1 MFEHPQEFGYSLAH
15 RVHTMSSPAISPA
28 ATHAPNA
35 TPDTLPAGVS
45 PRSAAYKRIALALFL
60 AGFSTFSLLYCVQPL
75 LPAFAREFR
84 IGAASSSLSLSLS
97 TGMLAVSILCA
108 GALSERVGRRGL
120 MFASMTLA
128 ALFNVLAAISPNWHL
143 LLIWRALEGFALG
156 GVPAVA
162 MAYLAEE
169 IASDGL
175 GLSMGLY
182 VGGTAFGGMIGRIGM
197 SMLEEHFSWRTAML
211 TIGVVDLVAAI
222 AFVMLLPQSRRF
234 VKRTDLTLRHH
245 LRLWNAQLQHT
256 RLPFVFAIGFLV
268 MGSFVTVYNYAGFRL
283 MAAPFN
289 LSATACGLIFGAY
302 LFGMVSSS
310 SAGALA
316 DRLGRAPVLVSGI
329 LVFAAG
335 LALTLSHSLVAIIVG
350 IVLITI
356 GFFVAHAVA
365 SGWVGQ
371 LAGSAKGHAASLYL
385 LSYYVGSSV
394 LGSVGG
400 TFWQHGAWGAVV
412 AYVAVLLALSLVAAR
427 RIIRAERVR

>member
-1 MFEHPQEFGYSLAH
+1 
-15 RVHTMSSPAISPA
+15 MSSPSFSPVA
-28 ATHAPNA
+28 SPQR
-35 TPDTLPAGVS
+35 PTLPIGVLPS
-45 PRSAAYKRIALALFL
+45 SAAYRRIAVALFL

-75 LPAFAREFR
+75 LPAFAREFN
-84 IGAASSSLSLSLS
+84 IGAAASSLSLSLS
-97 TGMLAVSILCA
+97 TGFLALSILCA

-128 ALFNVLAAISPNWHL
+128 ALFNMLAASAPNWHWML
-143 LLIWRALEGFALG
+143 TWRALEGFALG

-169 IASDGL
+169 IAAEGL
-175 GLSMGLY
+175 GFSMGLY

-197 SMLEEHFSWRTAML
+197 SALEEYFSWRTAMM
-211 TIGVVDLVAAI
+211 TIGLVDLLAAV
-222 AFVMLLPQSRRF
+222 AFVLLLPPSRRF
-234 VKRTDLTLRHH
+234 IKRTDLTLRHH
-245 LRLWNAQLQHT
+245 LLLWRAQLLHA

-268 MGSFVTVYNYAGFRL
+268 MGAFVTIYNYAAFRL
-283 MAAPFN
+283 MAPPFN
-289 LSATACGLIFGAY
+289 LSATECGLIFGAY

-316 DRLGRAPVLVSGI
+316 DRLGRAPVLVSGV
-329 LVFAAG
+329 LLFAVG
-335 LALTLSHSLVAIIVG
+335 VVLTLFVSIVAVVAG

-356 GFFVAHAVA
+356 GFFVTHSVA

-385 LSYYVGSSV
+385 LAYYVGSSV

-400 TFWQHGAWGAVV
+400 SFWQHGAWPAVT
-412 AYVAVLLALSLVAAR
+412 AYVGVLLALCLVVTL
-427 RIIRAERVR
+427 RIGRHASVQ

>member
-1 MFEHPQEFGYSLAH
+1 
-15 RVHTMSSPAISPA
+15 MSSPSISPSMPGTRKTA
-28 ATHAPNA
+28 SDA
-35 TPDTLPAGVS
+35 LPAGVS
-45 PRSAAYKRIALALFL
+45 PRSGAYKRIALALFL

-75 LPAFAREFR
+75 LPAFARAFGL
-84 IGAASSSLSLSLS
+84 GAASSSLSLSLS
-97 TGMLAVSILCA
+97 TGMLAVSIVCA

-128 ALFNVLAAISPNWHL
+128 ALFNVLAALSPNWNL
-143 LLIWRALEGFALG
+143 LLVWRSLEGFALG

-175 GLSMGLY
+175 GFSMGLY

-197 SMLEEHFSWRTAML
+197 SALEEHFSWRTAML
-211 TIGVVDLVAAI
+211 TIGVVDLLAAV

-245 LRLWNAQLQHT
+245 VRLWNEQLHHA

-268 MGSFVTVYNYAGFRL
+268 MGAFVTVYNYAGFRL
-283 MAAPFN
+283 TAAPFN
-289 LSATACGLIFGAY
+289 LSPTACGLIFGAY
-302 LFGMVSSS
+302 LFGMVASS

-316 DRLGRAPVLVSGI
+316 DRLGRAPILISGI

-335 LALTLSHSLVAIIVG
+335 LVLTLSHALVAIIIG
-350 IVLITI
+350 IVLVTI
-356 GFFVAHAVA
+356 GFFVAHSVA
-365 SGWVGQ
+365 SGWVGH

-385 LSYYVGSSV
+385 LAYYLGSSV

-400 TFWQHGAWGAVV
+400 AFWQHGAWASVA
-412 AYVAVLLALSLVAAR
+412 AYVAALLALGLLAAR
-427 RIIRAERVR
+427 RMIRVERMR

>member
-1 MFEHPQEFGYSLAH
+1 
-15 RVHTMSSPAISPA
+15 MSSPSISPSMPGTRKTA
-28 ATHAPNA
+28 SDA
-35 TPDTLPAGVS
+35 LPAGVS
-45 PRSAAYKRIALALFL
+45 PRSGAYKRIALALFL

-75 LPAFAREFR
+75 LPAFARAFGL
-84 IGAASSSLSLSLS
+84 GAASSSLSLSLS
-97 TGMLAVSILCA
+97 TGMLAVSIVCA

-128 ALFNVLAAISPNWHL
+128 ALFNVLAALSPNWNL
-143 LLIWRALEGFALG
+143 LLVWRSLEGFALG

-175 GLSMGLY
+175 GFSMGLY

-197 SMLEEHFSWRTAML
+197 SALEEHFSWRTAML
-211 TIGVVDLVAAI
+211 TIGVVDLLAAV

-245 LRLWNAQLQHT
+245 VRLWNEQLHHA

-268 MGSFVTVYNYAGFRL
+268 MGAFVTVYNYAGFRL
-283 MAAPFN
+283 TAAPFN
-289 LSATACGLIFGAY
+289 LSPTACGLIFGAY
-302 LFGMVSSS
+302 LFGMVASS

-316 DRLGRAPVLVSGI
+316 DRLGRAPILVSGI

-335 LALTLSHSLVAIIVG
+335 LVLTLSHALVAIIIG
-350 IVLITI
+350 IVLVTI
-356 GFFVAHAVA
+356 GFFVAHSVA
-365 SGWVGQ
+365 SGWVGH

-385 LSYYVGSSV
+385 LAYYLGSSV

-400 TFWQHGAWGAVV
+400 AFWQHGAWASVA
-412 AYVAVLLALSLVAAR
+412 AYVAALLALGLLAAR
-427 RIIRAERVR
+427 RMIRVERMR

>member
-1 MFEHPQEFGYSLAH
+1 
-15 RVHTMSSPAISPA
+15 MSSPSIPRSMPG
-28 ATHAPNA
+28 TQKA
-35 TPDTLPAGVS
+35 TPDALPAGVS

-75 LPAFAREFR
+75 LPAFAREFGL
-84 IGAASSSLSLSLS
+84 GAASSSLSLSLS

-108 GALSERVGRRGL
+108 GALSERTGRRGL

-128 ALFNVLAAISPNWHL
+128 ALFNVFAALSPSWNL
-143 LLIWRALEGFALG
+143 LLVWRALEGFALG

-169 IASDGL
+169 IASEGL
-175 GLSMGLY
+175 GFSMGLY
-182 VGGTAFGGMIGRIGM
+182 VGGTAFGGMVGRIGM
-197 SMLEEHFSWRTAML
+197 SVLEEHFSWRTAML
-211 TIGVVDLVAAI
+211 AIGVVDLVAAA
-222 AFVMLLPQSRRF
+222 AFVMLLPPSRRF

-245 LRLWNAQLQHT
+245 FRLWGAQLRHA

-268 MGSFVTVYNYAGFRL
+268 MGAFVTIYNYAGFRL
-283 MAAPFN
+283 TAAPFN
-289 LSATACGLIFGAY
+289 LSSTACGLIFGAY

-316 DRLGRAPVLVSGI
+316 DRLGRAPVLVSGL

-335 LALTLSHSLVAIIVG
+335 LALTLSHSLVAIVVG
-350 IVLITI
+350 IVLVTI
-356 GFFVAHAVA
+356 GFFIAHSVA
-365 SGWVGQ
+365 SGWVGH

-385 LSYYVGSSV
+385 LAYYLGSSV

-400 TFWQHGAWGAVV
+400 TFWQHGAWTSVA
-412 AYVAVLLALSLVAAR
+412 AYVAVLLVLGLLAAR
-427 RIIRAERVR
+427 RLGRA

>member
-1 MFEHPQEFGYSLAH
+1 
-15 RVHTMSSPAISPA
+15 MSSPSISPSMPGTRKTA
-28 ATHAPNA
+28 SDA
-35 TPDTLPAGVS
+35 LPAGVS
-45 PRSAAYKRIALALFL
+45 PRSGAYKRIALALFL

-75 LPAFAREFR
+75 LPAFARAFGL
-84 IGAASSSLSLSLS
+84 GAASSSLSLSLS

-128 ALFNVLAAISPNWHL
+128 ALFNVLAALSPSWNL
-143 LLIWRALEGFALG
+143 LLVWRSLEGFALG

-175 GLSMGLY
+175 GFSMGLY

-197 SMLEEHFSWRTAML
+197 SALEEHFSWRTAML
-211 TIGVVDLVAAI
+211 TIGVVDLLAAV

-245 LRLWNAQLQHT
+245 VRLWNEQLHHA

-268 MGSFVTVYNYAGFRL
+268 MGAFVTVYNYAGFRL
-283 MAAPFN
+283 TAAPFN
-289 LSATACGLIFGAY
+289 LSPTACGLIFGAY
-302 LFGMVSSS
+302 LFGMVASS

-316 DRLGRAPVLVSGI
+316 DRLGRAPILVSGI

-335 LALTLSHSLVAIIVG
+335 LVLTLSHALVAIIIG
-350 IVLITI
+350 IVLVTI
-356 GFFVAHAVA
+356 GFFVAHSVA
-365 SGWVGQ
+365 SGWVGH

-385 LSYYVGSSV
+385 LAYYLGSSV

-400 TFWQHGAWGAVV
+400 AFWQHGAWASVA
-412 AYVAVLLALSLVAAR
+412 AYVAALLALGLLAAR
-427 RIIRAERVR
+427 RMIRVERMR

>member
-1 MFEHPQEFGYSLAH
+1 
-15 RVHTMSSPAISPA
+15 MSSPSISPSMPGTRKTA
-28 ATHAPNA
+28 S
-35 TPDTLPAGVS
+35 DVLPAGVS

-75 LPAFAREFR
+75 LPAFAREFDL
-84 IGAASSSLSLSLS
+84 GAASSSLSLSLS

-108 GALSERVGRRGL
+108 GALSERAGRRGL

-128 ALFNVLAAISPNWHL
+128 ALFNVLAALSPSWNL
-143 LLIWRALEGFALG
+143 LLAWRSLEGFALG

-175 GLSMGLY
+175 GFSMGLY

-197 SMLEEHFSWRTAML
+197 SALEEHFSWRTAML
-211 TIGVVDLVAAI
+211 TIGVVDLLAAV

-245 LRLWNAQLQHT
+245 VRLWNEQLHHA

-268 MGSFVTVYNYAGFRL
+268 MGAFVTVYNYAGFRL

-289 LSATACGLIFGAY
+289 LSPTACGLIFGAY
-302 LFGMVSSS
+302 LFGMVASS

-316 DRLGRAPVLVSGI
+316 DRLGRAPILVSGI

-335 LALTLSHSLVAIIVG
+335 LVLTLSHALVAIIIG
-350 IVLITI
+350 IVLVTI
-356 GFFVAHAVA
+356 GFFVAHSVA
-365 SGWVGQ
+365 SGWVGH

-385 LSYYVGSSV
+385 LAYYLGSSV

-400 TFWQHGAWGAVV
+400 AFWQHGAWASVA
-412 AYVAVLLALSLVAAR
+412 AYVAALLALGLLAAR
-427 RIIRAERVR
+427 RMTRVEHVR

>member
-1 MFEHPQEFGYSLAH
+1 MSAPSISRSMPGPQQ
-15 RVHTMSSPAISPA
+15 A
-28 ATHAPNA
+28 A
-35 TPDTLPAGVS
+35 PDALPAGVS

-75 LPAFAREFR
+75 LPAFAREFNL
-84 IGAASSSLSLSLS
+84 GAASSSLSLSLS

-128 ALFNVLAAISPNWHL
+128 ALFNLLAALSPNWNL
-143 LLIWRALEGFALG
+143 LLLWRALEGFALG

-169 IASDGL
+169 IAADGL
-175 GLSMGLY
+175 GFSMGLY

-197 SMLEEHFSWRTAML
+197 SALEEHFSWRTAML
-211 TIGVVDLVAAI
+211 TIGVIDLLAAI
-222 AFVMLLPQSRRF
+222 AFVMLLPTSRRF

-245 LRLWNAQLQHT
+245 IRLWHAQLRHV

-268 MGSFVTVYNYAGFRL
+268 MGAFVTIYNYAGFRL
-283 MAAPFN
+283 TAAPFN
-289 LSATACGLIFGAY
+289 LSPTACGLIFGAY

-329 LVFAAG
+329 VVFAAG
-335 LALTLSHSLVAIIVG
+335 LALTLSHSLVAIVVG
-350 IVLITI
+350 IVLVTI
-356 GFFVAHAVA
+356 GFFVAHSVA
-365 SGWVGQ
+365 SGWVGN
-371 LAGSAKGHAASLYL
+371 LAGAAKGHAASLYL
-385 LSYYVGSSV
+385 LAYYVGSSV
-394 LGSVGG
+394 LGSIGG
-400 TFWQHGAWGAVV
+400 TFWQHGAWASVA
-412 AYVAVLLALSLVAAR
+412 AYVAVLLALALLAAR
-427 RIIRAERVR
+427 RLTRG

>member
-1 MFEHPQEFGYSLAH
+1 
-15 RVHTMSSPAISPA
+15 MSSPSISPSMPGTRKTA
-28 ATHAPNA
+28 SDA
-35 TPDTLPAGVS
+35 LPAGVS
-45 PRSAAYKRIALALFL
+45 PRSGAYKRIALALFL

-75 LPAFAREFR
+75 LPAFARAFGL
-84 IGAASSSLSLSLS
+84 GAASSSLSLSLS
-97 TGMLAVSILCA
+97 TGMLAVSIVCA

-128 ALFNVLAAISPNWHL
+128 ALFNVLAALSPNWNL
-143 LLIWRALEGFALG
+143 LLVWRSLEGFALG

-175 GLSMGLY
+175 GFSMGLY

-197 SMLEEHFSWRTAML
+197 SALEEHFSWRTAML
-211 TIGVVDLVAAI
+211 TIGVVDLLAAV

-245 LRLWNAQLQHT
+245 VRLWNEQLHHA

-268 MGSFVTVYNYAGFRL
+268 MGAFVTVYNYAGFRL
-283 MAAPFN
+283 TAAPFN
-289 LSATACGLIFGAY
+289 LSPTACGLIFGAY
-302 LFGMVSSS
+302 LFGMVASS

-316 DRLGRAPVLVSGI
+316 DRLGRAPILVSGI

-335 LALTLSHSLVAIIVG
+335 LVLTLSHALVAIIIG
-350 IVLITI
+350 IVLVTI
-356 GFFVAHAVA
+356 GFFVAHSVA
-365 SGWVGQ
+365 SGWVGH

-385 LSYYVGSSV
+385 LAYYLGSSV

-400 TFWQHGAWGAVV
+400 AFWQHGAWASVA
-412 AYVAVLLALSLVAAR
+412 AYVAALLALGLLAAR
-427 RIIRAERVR
+427 RMIRVERVR

>member
-1 MFEHPQEFGYSLAH
+1 
-15 RVHTMSSPAISPA
+15 MSSPSISPSMPGTQKSA
-28 ATHAPNA
+28 ADA
-35 TPDTLPAGVS
+35 LPAGIS

-75 LPAFAREFR
+75 LPAFAREFDL
-84 IGAASSSLSLSLS
+84 GAASSSLSLSLS

-128 ALFNVLAAISPNWHL
+128 ALFNVLAALSPSWNL
-143 LLIWRALEGFALG
+143 LLVWRSLEGFALG

-169 IASDGL
+169 IASAGL
-175 GLSMGLY
+175 GFSMGLY

-197 SMLEEHFSWRTAML
+197 SALEEHFSWRTAML
-211 TIGVVDLVAAI
+211 TIGVVDLLAAI

-245 LRLWNAQLQHT
+245 LRLWNEQLHHA

-268 MGSFVTVYNYAGFRL
+268 MGAFVTVYNYAGFRL
-283 MAAPFN
+283 TAAPFN
-289 LSATACGLIFGAY
+289 LSPTACGLIFGAY
-302 LFGMVSSS
+302 LFGMVASS

-316 DRLGRAPVLVSGI
+316 DRLGRAPILVSGI

-335 LALTLSHSLVAIIVG
+335 LLLTLSHSLVAIIIG
-350 IVLITI
+350 IVLVTI
-356 GFFVAHAVA
+356 GFFVAHSVA
-365 SGWVGQ
+365 SGWVGH

-385 LSYYVGSSV
+385 LAYYLGSSV

-400 TFWQHGAWGAVV
+400 AFWQHGAWASVA
-412 AYVAVLLALSLVAAR
+412 AYVAALLALGLLAAGR
-427 RIIRAERVR
+427 MTRVERVR

>member
-1 MFEHPQEFGYSLAH
+1 
-15 RVHTMSSPAISPA
+15 MSSPSLSRALPGA
-28 ATHAPNA
+28 QQA
-35 TPDTLPAGVS
+35 TPDALPAGVS

-75 LPAFAREFR
+75 LPAFAREFGL
-84 IGAASSSLSLSLS
+84 GAASSSLSLSLS
-97 TGMLAVSILCA
+97 TGMLAISILCA

-128 ALFNVLAAISPNWHL
+128 ALFNVLAALSPDWNL
-143 LLIWRALEGFALG
+143 LLVWRALEGFALG

-169 IASDGL
+169 IASEGL
-175 GLSMGLY
+175 GFSMGLY
-182 VGGTAFGGMIGRIGM
+182 VGGTAFGGMVGRIGM

-211 TIGVVDLVAAI
+211 TIGVVDLIAAA
-222 AFVMLLPQSRRF
+222 AFVMLLPPSRRF

-245 LRLWNAQLQHT
+245 VRLWGEQLRHA

-268 MGSFVTVYNYAGFRL
+268 MGAFVTIYNYAGFRL
-283 MAAPFN
+283 TAAPFN

-316 DRLGRAPVLVSGI
+316 DRLGRAPVLVSGV

-335 LALTLSHSLVAIIVG
+335 LVLTLSHSLAAIVVG
-350 IVLITI
+350 IVLVTI
-356 GFFVAHAVA
+356 GFFIAHSVA
-365 SGWVGQ
+365 SGWVGY
-371 LAGSAKGHAASLYL
+371 LAGAAKGHAASLYL
-385 LSYYVGSSV
+385 LAYYLGSSV
-394 LGSVGG
+394 LGSIGG
-400 TFWQHGAWGAVV
+400 TFWQHGAWTGVA
-412 AYVAVLLALSLVAAR
+412 AYVAVLLVLGLLAAR
-427 RIIRAERVR
+427 RLARA

>member
-1 MFEHPQEFGYSLAH
+1 
-15 RVHTMSSPAISPA
+15 MSSPSIPRSMPG
-28 ATHAPNA
+28 TQTA
-35 TPDTLPAGVS
+35 TPDALPAGVS

-75 LPAFAREFR
+75 LPAFAREFGL
-84 IGAASSSLSLSLS
+84 GAASSSLSLSLS

-108 GALSERVGRRGL
+108 GALSERTGRRGL

-128 ALFNVLAAISPNWHL
+128 ALFNVFAALSPSWNL

-169 IASDGL
+169 IASEGL
-175 GLSMGLY
+175 GFSMGLY
-182 VGGTAFGGMIGRIGM
+182 VGGTAFGGMVGRIGM
-197 SMLEEHFSWRTAML
+197 SVLEEHFSWRTAML
-211 TIGVVDLVAAI
+211 AIGVVDLVAAA
-222 AFVMLLPQSRRF
+222 AFVMLLPPSRRF

-245 LRLWNAQLQHT
+245 FRLWGAQLRHA

-268 MGSFVTVYNYAGFRL
+268 MGAFVTIYNYAGFRL
-283 MAAPFN
+283 TAAPFN
-289 LSATACGLIFGAY
+289 LSSTACGLIFGAY

-316 DRLGRAPVLVSGI
+316 DRLGRAPVLVSGL

-335 LALTLSHSLVAIIVG
+335 LALTLSHSLAAIVVG
-350 IVLITI
+350 IVLVTI
-356 GFFVAHAVA
+356 GFFIAHSVA
-365 SGWVGQ
+365 SGWVGH

-385 LSYYVGSSV
+385 LAYYLGSSV

-400 TFWQHGAWGAVV
+400 TFWQHGAWTSVA
-412 AYVAVLLALSLVAAR
+412 AYVAVLLVLGLLAAR
-427 RIIRAERVR
+427 RLGRA

>member
-1 MFEHPQEFGYSLAH
+1 
-15 RVHTMSSPAISPA
+15 MSNSAISR
-28 ATHAPNA
+28 ATPRISSTA
-35 TPDTLPAGVS
+35 PDTLPPGVS

-75 LPAFAREFR
+75 LPAFAREFNL
-84 IGAASSSLSLSLS
+84 GAASSSLSLSLS
-97 TGMLAVSILCA
+97 TGMLAFSILCA
-108 GALSERVGRRGL
+108 GALSERFGRRGL

-128 ALFNVLAAISPNWHL
+128 ALFNVLAAIAPNWNL

-169 IASDGL
+169 IAADGL

-197 SMLEEHFSWRTAML
+197 SALEEYFSWRTAMS
-211 TIGVVDLVAAI
+211 TIGVVDLIAAI

-245 LRLWNAQLQHT
+245 LRLWSAQLHHA
-256 RLPFVFAIGFLV
+256 RLRLVFAIGFLV
-268 MGSFVTVYNYAGFRL
+268 MGAFVTVYNYAGFRL
-283 MAAPFN
+283 TAAPFN
-289 LSATACGLIFGAY
+289 LSTTACGLIFGAY

-329 LVFAAG
+329 VVFAAG

-365 SGWVGQ
+365 SGWVGH

-385 LSYYVGSSV
+385 LAYYVGSSV

-400 TFWQHGAWGAVV
+400 TFWQHGAWNAVA
-412 AYVAVLLALSLVAAR
+412 AYVAVLLVLGLVAAR
-427 RIIRAERVR
+427 RIMRAEPAR

>member
-1 MFEHPQEFGYSLAH
+1 
-15 RVHTMSSPAISPA
+15 MSSPSIPRSMPG
-28 ATHAPNA
+28 TQKA
-35 TPDTLPAGVS
+35 TPDALPAGVS

-75 LPAFAREFR
+75 LPAFAREFGL
-84 IGAASSSLSLSLS
+84 GAASSSLSLSLS

-108 GALSERVGRRGL
+108 GALSERTGRRGL

-128 ALFNVLAAISPNWHL
+128 ALLNVFAALSPNWNL
-143 LLIWRALEGFALG
+143 LLVWRALEGFALG

-169 IASDGL
+169 IASEGL
-175 GLSMGLY
+175 GFSMGLY
-182 VGGTAFGGMIGRIGM
+182 VGGTAFGGMVGRIGM
-197 SMLEEHFSWRTAML
+197 SVLEEHFSWRTAML
-211 TIGVVDLVAAI
+211 AIGVVDLVAAA
-222 AFVMLLPQSRRF
+222 AFVMLLPPSRRF

-245 LRLWNAQLQHT
+245 FRLWGAQLRHA

-268 MGSFVTVYNYAGFRL
+268 MGAFVTIYNYAGFRL
-283 MAAPFN
+283 TAAPFN
-289 LSATACGLIFGAY
+289 LSSTACGLIFGAY

-316 DRLGRAPVLVSGI
+316 DRLGRAPVLVSGL

-335 LALTLSHSLVAIIVG
+335 LALTLSHSLAAIVVG
-350 IVLITI
+350 IVLVTI
-356 GFFVAHAVA
+356 GFFIAHSVA
-365 SGWVGQ
+365 SGWVGH

-385 LSYYVGSSV
+385 LAYYLGSSV

-400 TFWQHGAWGAVV
+400 TFWQHGAWTSVA
-412 AYVAVLLALSLVAAR
+412 AYVAVLLVLGLLAAR
-427 RIIRAERVR
+427 RLSRT

>member
-1 MFEHPQEFGYSLAH
+1 MPGTRKTASDA
-15 RVHTMSSPAISPA
+15 
-28 ATHAPNA
+28 
-35 TPDTLPAGVS
+35 LPAGVS
-45 PRSAAYKRIALALFL
+45 PRSGAYKRIALALFL

-75 LPAFAREFR
+75 LPAFARAFGL
-84 IGAASSSLSLSLS
+84 GAASSSLSLSLS
-97 TGMLAVSILCA
+97 TGMLAVSIVCA

-128 ALFNVLAAISPNWHL
+128 ALFNVLAALSPNWNL
-143 LLIWRALEGFALG
+143 LLVWRSLEGFALG

-175 GLSMGLY
+175 GFSMGLY

-197 SMLEEHFSWRTAML
+197 SALEEHFSWRTAML
-211 TIGVVDLVAAI
+211 TIGVVDLLAAV

-245 LRLWNAQLQHT
+245 VRLWNEQLHHA

-268 MGSFVTVYNYAGFRL
+268 MGAFVTVYNYAGFRL
-283 MAAPFN
+283 TAAPFN
-289 LSATACGLIFGAY
+289 LSPTACGLIFGAY
-302 LFGMVSSS
+302 LFGMVASS

-316 DRLGRAPVLVSGI
+316 DRLGRSPILVSGI

-335 LALTLSHSLVAIIVG
+335 LVLTLSHALVAIIIG
-350 IVLITI
+350 IVLVTI
-356 GFFVAHAVA
+356 GFFVAHSVA
-365 SGWVGQ
+365 SGWVGH

-385 LSYYVGSSV
+385 LAYYLGSSV

-400 TFWQHGAWGAVV
+400 AFWQHGAWASVA
-412 AYVAVLLALSLVAAR
+412 AYVAALLALGLLAAR
-427 RIIRAERVR
+427 RMIRVERVR

>member
-1 MFEHPQEFGYSLAH
+1 
-15 RVHTMSSPAISPA
+15 MSNSAISRA
-28 ATHAPNA
+28 APRTSRTA
-35 TPDTLPAGVS
+35 PDTLPPGVS

-75 LPAFAREFR
+75 LPAFAREFNL
-84 IGAASSSLSLSLS
+84 GAASSSLSLSLS
-97 TGMLAVSILCA
+97 TGMLAFSILCA
-108 GALSERVGRRGL
+108 GALSERFGRRGL

-128 ALFNVLAAISPNWHL
+128 ALFNVLAAIAPNWNL

-169 IASDGL
+169 IAADGL

-182 VGGTAFGGMIGRIGM
+182 VGGTAFGGMVGRIGM
-197 SMLEEHFSWRTAML
+197 SALEEYFSWRTAML
-211 TIGVVDLVAAI
+211 TIGVVDLIAAI

-245 LRLWNAQLQHT
+245 LRLWSAQLHHA
-256 RLPFVFAIGFLV
+256 RLRFVFAIGFLV
-268 MGSFVTVYNYAGFRL
+268 MGAFVTVYNYAGFRL
-283 MAAPFN
+283 TAAPFN
-289 LSATACGLIFGAY
+289 LSTTACGLIFGAY

-329 LVFAAG
+329 VVFAAG

-365 SGWVGQ
+365 SGWVGH

-385 LSYYVGSSV
+385 LAYYVGSSV

-400 TFWQHGAWGAVV
+400 TFWQHGAWNAVA
-412 AYVAVLLALSLVAAR
+412 AYVAVLLVLGLVAAR
-427 RIIRAERVR
+427 QIMRAEPAR

>member
-1 MFEHPQEFGYSLAH
+1 
-15 RVHTMSSPAISPA
+15 MSSPSLSRALPG
-28 ATHAPNA
+28 TQQA
-35 TPDTLPAGVS
+35 TPDALPAGVS

-75 LPAFAREFR
+75 LPAFAREFGL
-84 IGAASSSLSLSLS
+84 GAASSSLSLSLS
-97 TGMLAVSILCA
+97 TGMLAISILCA

-128 ALFNVLAAISPNWHL
+128 ALFNVLAALSPDWNL
-143 LLIWRALEGFALG
+143 LLVWRALEGFALG

-169 IASDGL
+169 IASEGL
-175 GLSMGLY
+175 GFSMGLY
-182 VGGTAFGGMIGRIGM
+182 VGGTAFGGMVGRIGM

-211 TIGVVDLVAAI
+211 TIGVVDLVAAA
-222 AFVMLLPQSRRF
+222 AFVMLLPPSRRF

-245 LRLWNAQLQHT
+245 FRLWGEQLRHA

-268 MGSFVTVYNYAGFRL
+268 MGAFVTIYNYAGFRL
-283 MAAPFN
+283 TAAPFN

-316 DRLGRAPVLVSGI
+316 DRLGRAPVLVSGV

-335 LALTLSHSLVAIIVG
+335 LALTLSHSLVAIVVG
-350 IVLITI
+350 IVLVTI
-356 GFFVAHAVA
+356 GFFVAHSVA
-365 SGWVGQ
+365 SGWVGA
-371 LAGSAKGHAASLYL
+371 LAGAAKGHAASLYL
-385 LSYYVGSSV
+385 LAYYVGSSV

-400 TFWQHGAWGAVV
+400 AFWQRGAWTSVA
-412 AYVAVLLALSLVAAR
+412 AYVAVLLVIALLAAR
-427 RIIRAERVR
+427 RLSRA